1 MAENK
6 DLVWIKKHYSEKLMH
21 ICREQFPTILEKEGL
36 LPKLLSDNFAQTSS
50 LGEDL
55 ENWNKIDDFKSF
67 IFSLIDVENNMAT
80 IANKTPEELM
90 DEAGY
95 VLFPEC
101 KTEEDIQSFRHY
113 YSRGD
118 GTATPIYNGGEPE
131 YYRGE
136 ELCTFNGGRLN
147 YCRVWFAV
155 KKEVLQDEN
164 AIKRAERP
172 TRQDDYGTSV
182 LSIQFSKDGYQTL
195 SIKNRYNHTVN
206 QPDATFSNNLDNIIP
221 GLEQAFCHKY
231 NLSIQNNSHSL
242 ELSRYVKANDGKFYR
257 YNYEINNIYYCE
269 NNVIIDNGSVKK
281 LDNRYV
287 LADYFII
294 DQSTKKVTL
303 YDNSIS
309 DSFIDGFSSID
320 GISIERNKDKKIIR
334 FKKEKAEDIILTLNK
349 HGEIIEFADSNL
361 TKCGAGFLRLNE
373 ALQKL
378 SLPNLTKCGNYF
390 LYNNNSL
397 QELSLP
403 NLTQCGI
410 NFLLINDVLQEL
422 SLPNL
427 TQCGDYFLYFNKAL
441 KELSLPNLTQCGDYF
456 LYDNMALKELSLPN
470 LTQCG
475 DYFLYFNKA
484 LKELSLPNLTQCGD
498 YFLYD
503 NMALKELSLPNLT
516 QCGDYFLY
524 FNKALKEL
532 SLPNLTQCG
541 DNFLLNNESL
551 QTLNLPNLTECGDG
565 FLRHNNSLQEL
576 NLPNLCNTDML
587 F

>member
-67 IFSLIDVENNMAT
+67 IFSLIDVENNMDIIT
-80 IANKTPEELM
+80 NKTPEELM

-101 KTEEDIQSFRHY
+101 KTEGDIQSFRHY

-231 NLSIQNNSHSL
+231 NLSIQNNSHSF
-242 ELSRYVKANDGKFYR
+242 ELYRYVKADDGKFYR

-303 YDNSIS
+303 YDNEIL
-309 DSFIDGFSSID
+309 DNFIDGFS
-320 GISIERNKDKKIIR
+320 
-334 FKKEKAEDIILTLNK
+334 
-349 HGEIIEFADSNL
+349 
-361 TKCGAGFLRLNE
+361 
-373 ALQKL
+373 
-378 SLPNLTKCGNYF
+378 
-390 LYNNNSL
+390 
-397 QELSLP
+397 
-403 NLTQCGI
+403 
-410 NFLLINDVLQEL
+410 
-422 SLPNL
+422 
-427 TQCGDYFLYFNKAL
+427 
-441 KELSLPNLTQCGDYF
+441 
-456 LYDNMALKELSLPN
+456 
-470 LTQCG
+470 
-475 DYFLYFNKA
+475 
-484 LKELSLPNLTQCGD
+484 
-498 YFLYD
+498 
-503 NMALKELSLPNLT
+503 
-516 QCGDYFLY
+516 
-524 FNKALKEL
+524 
-532 SLPNLTQCG
+532 
-541 DNFLLNNESL
+541 
-551 QTLNLPNLTECGDG
+551 
-565 FLRHNNSLQEL
+565 
-576 NLPNLCNTDML
+576 
-587 F
+587 

>member
-182 LSIQFSKDGYQTL
+182 LSIQFSKGGYQTL

-231 NLSIQNNSHSL
+231 NLSIQNNSHSF
-242 ELSRYVKANDGKFYR
+242 ELYRYVKANDGKFYR

-303 YDNSIS
+303 YDNEIL
-309 DSFIDGFSSID
+309 DSFIDGFSSIE

-349 HGEIIEFADSNL
+349 HGEIIEFTD
-361 TKCGAGFLRLNE
+361 
-373 ALQKL
+373 
-378 SLPNLTKCGNYF
+378 PNLTKCGNNF
-390 LYNNNSL
+390 LKHNAVL
-397 QELSLP
+397 QELRLP
-403 NLTQCGI
+403 NLTQCGGDFLYLNHSLRTLSLPNLIQCGI
-410 NFLLINDVLQEL
+410 NFLRFNEALQEL
-422 SLPNL
+422 SLP
-427 TQCGDYFLYFNKAL
+427 
-441 KELSLPNLTQCGDYF
+441 S
-456 LYDNMALKELSLPN
+456 
-470 LTQCG
+470 
-475 DYFLYFNKA
+475 
-484 LKELSLPNLTQCGD
+484 
-498 YFLYD
+498 
-503 NMALKELSLPNLT
+503 
-516 QCGDYFLY
+516 
-524 FNKALKEL
+524 
-532 SLPNLTQCG
+532 LTQCG
-541 DNFLLNNESL
+541 DNFLYYNRGLKELSL
-551 QTLNLPNLTECGDG
+551 LSLTSCGRG
-565 FLRHNNSLQEL
+565 FLAFNKNLQEL
-576 NLPNLCNTDML
+576 SLPRLSKKAKAML
-587 F
+587 EFGTHVRDLIDRVNNKKKLGNQIF